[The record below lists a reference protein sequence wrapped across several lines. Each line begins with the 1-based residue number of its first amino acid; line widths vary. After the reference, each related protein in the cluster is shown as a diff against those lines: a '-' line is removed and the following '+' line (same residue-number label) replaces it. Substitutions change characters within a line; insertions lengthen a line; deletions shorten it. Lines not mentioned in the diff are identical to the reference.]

1 MLRLFSLLLILAG
14 GFFAVTSIYG
24 RPGARLAQPA
34 PLPPVAAA
42 QQAPA
47 PAPAEALA
55 PAVQRI
61 VESVPVETSRPVI
74 LENAAPSAAMAEL
87 AALNAQP
94 ARISRA
100 ASGGRTAEAEGFYRQ
115 VTVQRANVR
124 EGPSTRDPVV
134 GRLSMGDEVAVLGD
148 DGSGWLLIRVEG
160 DGVEGWIS
168 ARLLSE

>member
-1 MLRLFSLLLILAG
+1 M
-14 GFFAVTSIYG
+14 
-24 RPGARLAQPA
+24 
-34 PLPPVAAA
+34 PLPVTAT
-42 QQAPA
+42 
-47 PAPAEALA
+47 LA

-61 VESVPVETSRPVI
+61 VESVPMVASRPVI
-74 LENAAPSAAMAEL
+74 LENRAIPENQMIPDNTAPND
-87 AALNAQP
+87 ALIGIVPVAGERRS
-94 ARISRA
+94 RISSATSDGFFR
-100 ASGGRTAEAEGFYRQ
+100 EADGFYRQ